1 MRLTSV
7 LTFVSLL
14 TVSGGVAQEKHS
26 RPAPKSV
33 TVDIKNARTRSWG
46 RRYFRRTGPR
56 RETRLNIT
64 NMPPG
69 NHVFHIHQKPDCDQ
83 SEEFNTAGL
92 QYDPTG
98 EMYGNEHHKAHSGP
112 AAGDPG
118 TAVDVGSNG
127 KGQLSLVFH
136 KLTMGD
142 DEHSLFGKN
151 GTAIIFHAAPGA
163 TGPTRIA
170 CGVILRPNLVRS

>member
-1 MRLTSV
+1 MRMTLV
-7 LTFVSLL
+7 LTFAFLV
-14 TVSGGVAQEKHS
+14 TVSGGIAQERHS

-33 TVDIKNARTRSWG
+33 TVDIKNASDQVVGKAVFSTAQPHG
-46 RRYFRRTGPR
+46 VKLD
-56 RETRLNIT
+56 LNIS

-69 NHVFHIHQKPDCDQ
+69 KHIFHIHQKPDCDP

-98 EMYGNEHHKAHSGP
+98 EMYGNEHHKAHTGP

-118 TAVDVGSNG
+118 ASVDVGGNG

-151 GTAIIFHAAPGA
+151 GTAMVFHAVPGA
-163 TGPTRIA
+163 PGPTRIA
-170 CGVILRPNLVRS
+170 CGVILRPN

>member
-7 LTFVSLL
+7 LTFVFLV
-14 TVSGGVAQEKHS
+14 TVTGAIAQEKQS

-33 TVDIKNARTRSWG
+33 TVDIRNASDQVVG
-46 RRYFRRTGPR
+46 KAVFSPAQPHGVK
-56 RETRLNIT
+56 LDLSIS

-136 KLTMGD
+136 KLTMGA

-170 CGVILRPNLVRS
+170 CGVILRPN